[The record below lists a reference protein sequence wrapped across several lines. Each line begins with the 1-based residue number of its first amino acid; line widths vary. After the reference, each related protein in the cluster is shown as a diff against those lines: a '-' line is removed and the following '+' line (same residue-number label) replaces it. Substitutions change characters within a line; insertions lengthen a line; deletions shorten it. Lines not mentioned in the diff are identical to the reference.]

1 MMVYNNSRE
10 VQPDLNG
17 GNELYE
23 EKKKVV
29 NIKFILDYSIFS
41 LFNLIL
47 LFIEYY
53 FRKKIK

>member
-1 MMVYNNSRE
+1 MVYNNSIE
-10 VQPDLNG
+10 VPPLLNG

-23 EKKKVV
+23 EKKKLV

>member
-1 MMVYNNSRE
+1 MMVYNNSIE
-10 VQPDLNG
+10 VPPDLNG